1 MTTIGVCRLFQN
13 CGSAKKIRIKGKDNA
28 MAKKKSLLVD
38 KSRMPLAMGIAFV
51 AFTTQFGGGFA
62 SGAQIYQYF
71 INYGIW
77 CLILPALTQA
87 LYALFFWYGMRY
99 AYRHK
104 TYDYRSFSDHFYGKT
119 RPVMSNLYE
128 VCYLIM
134 IGTASAAAF
143 ATGGSTIEALT
154 SLPYWLCTVIVAAF
168 IFVIALFGTEMVRKC
183 ASTLSVLIILGL
195 VLVLIPNIIAE
206 WGSITA
212 SISRMAAGEMSV
224 LSSESGA
231 FGPALYSAILYFF
244 FQLASV
250 SVMYQH
256 MEPVTD
262 AEQINKAAVGI
273 FVCNFFATELSII
286 GLLAVAFA
294 AELATAS
301 VPMLVLVEQGVGAS
315 ILTPVIS
322 LLIILGAISTA
333 VNMISGIVTRCVNAM
348 ERRMHSRKQI
358 QKGHL
363 ARNAAFTLLFTFLA
377 FSIAQF
383 GLMTVVSKGYA
394 YLGYAAF
401 ITLFVP
407 FVIQAAATRGK
418 EI

>member
-1 MTTIGVCRLFQN
+1 MN
-13 CGSAKKIRIKGKDNA
+13 KKR
-28 MAKKKSLLVD
+28 SLLVD

-77 CLILPALTQA
+77 CLILPVLTQG

-99 AYRHK
+99 AYKHK
-104 TYDYRSFSDHFYGKT
+104 TYDYRSFSDSIYGKT

-128 VCYLIM
+128 ICYLIM

-143 ATGGSTIEALT
+143 ATGGSTITTLFNI
-154 SLPYWLCTVIVAAF
+154 PYWLSTIIVAAF
-168 IFVIALFGTEMVRKC
+168 IFLIALFGTSVVRKC
-183 ASTLSVLIILGL
+183 ASTLSVLIIVGL
-195 VLVLIPNIIAE
+195 VLVLVPNIIAQ
-206 WGSITA
+206 WGNIASSIG
-212 SISRMAAGEMSV
+212 RMASGEMTV

-231 FGPALYSAILYFF
+231 FGPALWSAVLYFF

-262 AEQINKAAVGI
+262 VKQINKAAIGM
-273 FVCNFFATELSII
+273 FVCNFFAMELSII
-286 GLLAVAFA
+286 GLLAISYV

-301 VPMLVLVEQGVGAS
+301 VPMLVLVQNGVGS
-315 ILTPVIS
+315 GILTPIIS

-333 VNMISGIVTRCVNAM
+333 VNMISGIVTRCVNAV
-348 ERRMHSRKQI
+348 ERKM
-358 QKGHL
+358 KGHL
-363 ARNAAFTLLFTFLA
+363 GRNAIFTLIFTFLA
-377 FSIAQF
+377 FAIAQF
-383 GLMTVVSKGYA
+383 GLMAVVKKGYA
-394 YLGYAAF
+394 YLGYAAL
-401 ITLFVP
+401 ITLFIP
-407 FVIQAAATRGK
+407 FVIHAIGTKFK

>member
-1 MTTIGVCRLFQN
+1 MSN
-13 CGSAKKIRIKGKDNA
+13 
-28 MAKKKSLLVD
+28 KKSLLVD

-77 CLILPALTQA
+77 CLVLPLLTQG

-99 AYRHK
+99 AYKHK
-104 TYDYRSFSDHFYGKT
+104 TYDYRSFSDSLYGKT
-119 RPVMSNLYE
+119 RHVMSNLYE
-128 VCYLIM
+128 ICYLIM

-143 ATGGSTIEALT
+143 ATGGSTLESLFG
-154 SLPYWLCTVIVAAF
+154 LPYWVCTVLVAAF
-168 IFVIALFGTEMVRKC
+168 IFFVALFGTSVVRKC
-183 ASTLSVLIILGL
+183 ASTLSVLIIIGL
-195 VLVLIPNIIAE
+195 VLVLVPNIIAQ
-206 WGSITA
+206 WDSIVESVA
-212 SISRMAAGEMSV
+212 RMSSGEMTV
-224 LSSESGA
+224 LSGESGA
-231 FGPALYSAILYFF
+231 FGPALWSAVLYFF

-262 AEQINKAAVGI
+262 VKQINRAAIGI
-273 FVCNFFATELSII
+273 FVCNFFAMELSIV
-286 GLLAVAFA
+286 GLLAVAYV

-301 VPMLVLVEQGVGAS
+301 VPMLVLVQNGVGS
-315 ILTPVIS
+315 MVLTPIIS

-333 VNMISGIVTRCVNAM
+333 VNMISGIVTRCVNAV
-348 ERRMHSRKQI
+348 ERRMDSPEKRK
-358 QKGHL
+358 KGHL
-363 ARNAAFTLLFTFLA
+363 ARNAVFTLIFTFLA
-377 FSIAQF
+377 FGIAQF
-383 GLMTVVSKGYA
+383 GLMAVVSKGYA

-401 ITLFVP
+401 ITLFIP
-407 FVIQAAATRGK
+407 FVIHAIATKGK